1 MRILENIYQS
11 WPKRLFK
18 NIFFRNELLSRF
30 ESLLRG
36 LLKYYNSIFNGLQ
49 KIFDKIWA
57 WARIDVRNAWKCLDF

>member
-49 KIFDKIWA
+49 KIFDKI
-57 WARIDVRNAWKCLDF
+57 